1 MNDILENL
9 IEIVKER
16 LQSTSSV
23 QEFINSFSE
32 DKSNSMR
39 VEREENLPLEN
50 AEAVTFIKMKVCSE
64 EIISFYR
71 IKRGTMYTKLYI
83 EILGKNLG
91 QTKMYFSIR
100 SAF

>member
-1 MNDILENL
+1 MNDIEDL
-9 IEIVKER
+9 IETVKER

-39 VEREENLPLEN
+39 VEREEKLPLED

-71 IKRGTMYTKLYI
+71 IKKGIYTKLYI

-100 SAF
+100 SVFE